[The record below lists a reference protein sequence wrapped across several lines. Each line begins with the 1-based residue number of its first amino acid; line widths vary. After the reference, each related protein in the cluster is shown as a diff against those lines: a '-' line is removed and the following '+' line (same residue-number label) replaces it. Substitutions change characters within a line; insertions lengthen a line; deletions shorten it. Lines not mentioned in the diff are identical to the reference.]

1 MAVALVLLEILPG
14 GALAASSAGLLAA
27 ARRVGDPV
35 ALIAGPAGAAVGA
48 GPEAAVVAGSN
59 AAFGA
64 GPDAAVG
71 AAADAAAEA
80 AALGAVRVLT
90 ADVDPDAL
98 TLPVVDALAAA
109 VARESPD
116 LVLASNSV
124 ESRDAVARVAAR
136 LRLPLAA
143 DVVGLDRDDLGV
155 VAHHAVFGG
164 AFTVEGAPTFGTLVA
179 TLRPGAVTERLEAQP
194 LAVERLEVV
203 ASGVPSA
210 RVESFSETSAPSTR
224 PELRG
229 AKVVVAGGRGV
240 GSREDFALVE
250 QLADVLGAAVGA
262 SRAAVDAGYVPVS
275 AQVGQTGVTVSP
287 RLYIALGISG
297 AIQHRAGMQTATT
310 IVAVDKDPDAPIFA
324 IADFGIVGDLFTVV
338 PQLISALEAQKK

>member
-1 MAVALVLLEILPG
+1 MAAALVLLDVLPG
-14 GALAASSAGLLAA
+14 GGLSASAAGLLAA
-27 ARRVGDPV
+27 AERVGEPV
-35 ALIAGPAGAAVGA
+35 ALIVGP
-48 GPEAAVVAGSN
+48 
-59 AAFGA
+59 
-64 GPDAAVG
+64 
-71 AAADAAAEA
+71 ADAAAEA

-90 ADVDPDAL
+90 ADADPEAL
-98 TLPVVDALAAA
+98 TLPAVDALAAA
-109 VARESPD
+109 VARERPD
-116 LVLASNSV
+116 LVLAANSV
-124 ESRDAVARVAAR
+124 ESRDAVARLAAR

-143 DVVGLDRDDLGV
+143 DIVGVVRDDLGV
-155 VAHHAVFGG
+155 VAQHSAFGG
-164 AFTVEGAPTFGTLVA
+164 AFTVEGAPTFGPLVA
-179 TLRPGAVTERLEAQP
+179 TLRPGAVTDRLAAQP
-194 LAVERLEVV
+194 LVVERLEVV

-210 RVESFSETSAPSTR
+210 RIESFSETAAPSSR

-229 AKVVVAGGRGV
+229 ARTVVAGGRGV

-262 SRAAVDAGYVPVS
+262 SRAAVDAGYVPAA

-310 IVAVDKDPDAPIFA
+310 IVAIDKDPEAPIFA

-338 PQLISALEAQKK
+338 PHLIRALEAHKK

>member
-1 MAVALVLLEILPG
+1 MTVALVLLEAMPD

-27 ARRVGDPV
+27 AGRVGEPV
-35 ALIAGPAGAAVGA
+35 AVIVGPPRAAE
-48 GPEAAVVAGSN
+48 EAAG
-59 AAFGA
+59 
-64 GPDAAVG
+64 
-71 AAADAAAEA
+71 
-80 AALGAVRVLT
+80 LGAVRVLT
-90 ADVDPDAL
+90 ADADSDAL

-124 ESRDAVARVAAR
+124 ESRDAIARLAAR

-143 DVVGLDRDDLGV
+143 DVVGLDRDELGI
-155 VAHHAVFGG
+155 VARHSAFGG
-164 AFTVEGAPTFGTLVA
+164 AFTVEGAPTFGPLVV
-179 TLRPGAVTERLEAQP
+179 TLRPGAVTERLDAQP
-194 LAVERLEVV
+194 LVVERLEVV
-203 ASGVPSA
+203 ASGVPA
-210 RVESFSETSAPSTR
+210 GRVERFSETAAPSSR

-229 AKVVVAGGRGV
+229 ARIVVAGGRGV
-240 GSREDFALVE
+240 GSRENFALVE

-262 SRAAVDAGYVPVS
+262 SRAAVDAGYVPAA

-310 IVAVDKDPDAPIFA
+310 IVAVDKDPEAPIFA

-338 PQLISALEAQKK
+338 PHLISALEAPKK